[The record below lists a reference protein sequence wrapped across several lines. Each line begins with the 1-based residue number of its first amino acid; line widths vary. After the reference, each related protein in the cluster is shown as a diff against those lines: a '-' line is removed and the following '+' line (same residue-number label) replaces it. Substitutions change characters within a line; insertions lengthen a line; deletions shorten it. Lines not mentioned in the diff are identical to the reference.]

1 MRFITS
7 FKSVS
12 FLLLVSLFLVSCSL
26 SSHDSDIYSTKTP
39 ENKIILMPP
48 SNLHAL
54 KEIKKL
60 FKNNGWKI
68 IVDDKQ
74 ITTSEISGNK
84 IASADVKLAKYKLYY
99 DSYVRFGWTCLKY
112 SSDLPLDYAISIVDY
127 KTG

>member
-1 MRFITS
+1 
-7 FKSVS
+7 
-12 FLLLVSLFLVSCSL
+12 
-26 SSHDSDIYSTKTP
+26 
-39 ENKIILMPP
+39 MPP

-127 KTG
+127 KTGEEIYSANGFGCTKQEMMPQIKKDLKNFL